1 MKTTTFLKRTIRTAS
16 FLTILLVLI
25 SFKNEKPTS
34 QNSLESSKELVL
46 NAENLDNLAIPIR
59 NQDVQLPS
67 KDAYVLLEIDTEKI
81 NERNLDSTVVFINVG
96 EDPTTNSG
104 NPKDFLTIVYKNMK
118 INWKGAPKDIN
129 SSAIIDILNIERKE
143 EGGAKILKFSTKKN
157 EKKGVEIKIKNKK
170 IDGQEFYKVKFSITE
185 GNLVRTFEVDPK
197 LQMGP

>member
-1 MKTTTFLKRTIRTAS
+1 MKTSALLKRTIRTAS

-25 SFKNEKPTS
+25 SFKNEKPRS
-34 QNSLESSKELVL
+34 QNSLENSKELVL
-46 NAENLDNLAIPIR
+46 NAENIDNLAIPIR

-81 NERNLDSTVVFINVG
+81 NERNLDNTVVFINVG

-118 INWKGAPKDIN
+118 INWKGVPKDPN

-170 IDGQEFYKVKFSITE
+170 IEGQEFYKVKFSITE

-197 LQMGP
+197 LKMGP

>member
-46 NAENLDNLAIPIR
+46 NAENLDSLAIPIR